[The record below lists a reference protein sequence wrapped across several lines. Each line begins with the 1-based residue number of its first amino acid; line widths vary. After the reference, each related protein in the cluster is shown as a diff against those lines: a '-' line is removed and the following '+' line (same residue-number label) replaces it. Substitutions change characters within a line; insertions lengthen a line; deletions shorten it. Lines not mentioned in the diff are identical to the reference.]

1 MENRARYLIV
11 GSFLLVVM
19 FGLFAFVFWLN
30 RTGSLRHRDTYR
42 VTFSET
48 VSGLQ
53 IGASVLFDGIRSG
66 EVTDLAIDP
75 ANPRN
80 VQATLA
86 VDSGLPV
93 RADTHV
99 TIDYQGLMGTPA
111 VILQGGAPDAPP
123 IVRDR
128 NGIAELKVDALAG
141 RSLTQMARDTLQQIN
156 GVISDNS
163 SSLKSVVTNVKT
175 FTDALARN
183 SGRVDGILDG
193 LERMT
198 SGKPAPA
205 PPVFDL
211 ATPKLPPIPAQAAPL
226 AVAEP
231 SAVIAL
237 QTQRMLARGPDER
250 LSQVGEAQWSD
261 TIPKMVQ
268 AKLMQALDDAGWTTT
283 AAPGGPGDV
292 STLNLELRRFDLALS
307 QDDATSGKVVLSL
320 SAKLAGPDGKIV
332 ATRLFNSEADCA
344 TREPAVIAKAFST
357 ALANITQDLAAWIAA
372 HR

>member
-11 GSFLLVVM
+11 GSFLLIVI
-19 FGLFAFVFWLN
+19 FGLFAFIYWLN
-30 RTGSLRHRDTYR
+30 RTGSLRHRESYR

-75 ANPRN
+75 TNPRN

-99 TIDYQGLMGTPA
+99 TIDYQGLMGTPV
-111 VILQGGAPDAPP
+111 VILQGGAADAPP
-123 IVRDR
+123 VPRDSH
-128 NGIAELKVDALAG
+128 GLAELKVDPLAG

-163 SSLKSVVTNVKT
+163 SGLKDVVANVKT

-211 ATPKLPPIPAQAAPL
+211 ATPKLPPAPPQTGPL
-226 AVAEP
+226 SIAEP
-231 SAVIAL
+231 AAVIAL
-237 QTQRMLARGPDER
+237 QTQRMLARGSDER
-250 LSQVGEAQWSD
+250 LMQVGDAQWSD

-268 AKLMQALDDAGWTTT
+268 AKLMQALDDAGLTT
-283 AAPGGPGDV
+283 AMATGVPGDTRV
-292 STLNLELRRFDLALS
+292 LNLELRRFDLSVTDESAP
-307 QDDATSGKVVLSL
+307 AKAVFSL
-320 SAKLAGPDGKIV
+320 SAKLAGSDGKIV
-332 ATRLFNSEADCA
+332 ATRLFTSEVDCGS
-344 TREPAVIAKAFST
+344 REPAAIAKAFST
-357 ALANITQDLAAWIAA
+357 VLQNVTRDLEEWIVSQ
-372 HR
+372 H